1 MSEGGGNYYKKF
13 GGLDDNFHNQ
23 TIFIDNL
30 VSNSLTSATVPI
42 NLPENLKL
50 WIKSDTD
57 DLSGLV
63 EVRNDLGYTINTTLI
78 DESKGDLVGNGS
90 LLTGAA
96 IDDTVFNYNLWPVK
110 QNASIGGLSAVNRN
124 LKTVEISGSLVHGE
138 VGSGNPL
145 KNSIEPYTHSHVHG
159 TFCSVSGDYAHVMGK
174 GNYVSVSGKYAHV
187 EGSGNITHDEY
198 GHILGDGCSISS
210 DISGSHVFGKD
221 VSLNTNGEAMGI
233 HIEGQEI
240 SISAGDVSASYSYG
254 FGKSNVIEGYGT
266 HVLGVDTKAIGDY
279 SYVAGN
285 NNIAGG
291 RASTVFGISNEVKPD
306 ADYTFLTGYNL
317 VCNSGNSHATIV
329 GQYNDLSDSDMEK
342 GENLLFAVGTGH
354 GLHDASRANMMFVS
368 DKKVGIHKINTMADI
383 SASQCEILRSKYQQ
397 QMIYAPHFLWEK
409 KAYLQ
414 LPETNS
420 TKFALLNPQNAFSFS
435 VWIQLDS
442 VGTGTDISNHVIF
455 SSVGVNGTTNNSGYE
470 LRVLRDHDGQFLD
483 NSFNRI
489 EWLIY
494 TTNGAGAA
502 GTVSVVADVS
512 DVLDNWVHVA
522 GTVSSANPASGLSKS
537 SLYVNGA
544 FAAESG
550 STDWTFTPNTSA
562 NAYFTVGRNSAAGG
576 ANSVVEY
583 MNGYL
588 YDLRLFSRVI
598 TTNNIMTIYVDDNL
612 NTAIGDEVLHLPLRH
627 QNNPGFTMSSTSFLI
642 ATYGNIAASTP
653 YIYAPIVEDNIRKT
667 IISDGNICVK
677 HNWDVSKVAI
687 ECDQSI
693 QARAFYGDGKYLKGG
708 TSDVKGWK
716 ISESVGTRKDYFV
729 SCVDISCIDVV
740 DTAFK
745 RDIDIVSL
753 IDLSAEFIGSSGIIG
768 DNYTGPGAGPGSDG
782 SSTEIIPVAYAHV
795 NSQNYNATNANDR
808 QGINISWGQWNN
820 STNRHVFTFSTPMDD
835 ANYNV
840 VTDRNYESTNAIHI
854 FGKSTTEFT
863 AEWENGNPEVWAG
876 TFMVYASTPT
886 KTIGSI
892 NSPSTEILPVA
903 YAHINFQNYDATN
916 ANDRQGVNI
925 SWGQWNN
932 STNRH
937 VFTFSTPMDDA
948 NYNVVTD
955 RNYESTN
962 AIHIFGKSTT
972 EFTAEWE
979 NGNPEVWAGTFM
991 VYASTPT
998 KTIGSI
1004 NSPSTEILP
1013 VAYAHINFQ
1022 NYDAT
1027 NANDRQGVNISWG
1040 QWNNSTNRHV
1050 FTFSTPMDDANYNVV
1065 TDRNYESTNAIHIFG
1080 KSTTEFTAEWE
1091 NGNPEVWA
1099 GTFVVYASTPT
1110 KTIGVYTRSSAPL
1123 TNYGHHHRNNQEYIF
1138 LNSNN
1143 HDISYNISHSS
1154 YYGKGM
1160 QTRMSFIPHRNIAE
1174 NTSTLDI
1181 PDISINSI
1189 DISSS
1194 ETSGNV
1200 VDILYS
1206 AKRTVKIYTKPIHKD
1221 LDDVIITDVSG
1232 TERAIFQVV
1241 SADVSA
1247 NNLDGPY
1254 NYYPCI
1260 DPLLQRV
1267 YIGSENGKIYAY
1279 SLDKLRNPDNGLT
1292 DPSGV
1297 NSLVWSFTIT
1307 DGPGNAAGSGDGISI
1322 RGLAI
1327 GANNV
1332 IYATVSDSANKWG
1345 ALYAISS
1352 NGTKNWRYLIQSTA
1366 NKFQIETMP
1375 AVDCT
1380 GKTKKI
1386 YFGDDEGFIHS
1397 LTDIGSNYILNWK
1410 LDLVA
1415 QICTSCAID
1424 NNGIIYVIQSVPAPS
1439 TLYAINP
1446 EGTVRWKYNMTLA
1459 EAGLSFSTPAID
1471 TENNVYLFTGS
1482 DNKADPNHF
1491 HIFKVADVNGNAVL
1505 RKHTRLGDYPFID
1518 VSSSLINSASN
1529 TYYYPKDFITSP
1541 VIDNDGSVFFT
1552 HGYVLTK
1559 LNRDLTTTDW
1569 SFNVFDI
1576 SNTFYGGNLV
1586 DNSTFYFVKEPM
1598 ISLDGYVYVTCA
1610 NKLLRFN
1617 ADGNTGVIDTSYQLI
1632 ENGKTRCAPVMLNS
1646 RGQWG
1651 MFGFD
1656 CTRRGKRFPI
1666 F

>member
-30 VSNSLTSATVPI
+30 VSKSLTSATVPI

-90 LLTGAA
+90 RLTGAA

-138 VGSGNPL
+138 VGSGNAS

-159 TFCSVSGDYAHVMGK
+159 TVCSVSGDYAHVMGK

-187 EGSGNITHDEY
+187 EGSGNIAHDEY

-210 DISGSHVFGKD
+210 DISGSHIFGKD

-254 FGKSNVIEGYGT
+254 FGKSNLIEGYGT

-285 NNIAGG
+285 SNIAGG
-291 RASTVFGISNEVKPD
+291 RASTVFGISNEIKPH

-368 DKKVGIHKINTMADI
+368 DKKVGIHKINTIADI

-397 QMIYAPHFLWEK
+397 QRIYAPHFLWEK

-494 TTNGAGAA
+494 TTNTAGAA

-512 DVLDNWVHVA
+512 DILDNWVHVA

-550 STDWTFTPNTSA
+550 STDWTFTPNTSP

-576 ANSVVEY
+576 ANSVIEY

-598 TTNNIMTIYVDDNL
+598 TLNNIMTIYVDDNL

-687 ECDQSI
+687 ECDESI

-708 TSDVKGWK
+708 TTDVKGWK

-753 IDLSAEFIGSSGIIG
+753 IDLSAEFVDSSGIIG
-768 DNYTGPGAGPGSDG
+768 DQY
-782 SSTEIIPVAYAHV
+782 
-795 NSQNYNATNANDR
+795 
-808 QGINISWGQWNN
+808 
-820 STNRHVFTFSTPMDD
+820 
-835 ANYNV
+835 
-840 VTDRNYESTNAIHI
+840 
-854 FGKSTTEFT
+854 
-863 AEWENGNPEVWAG
+863 
-876 TFMVYASTPT
+876 
-886 KTIGSI
+886 TIGGVR
-892 NSPSTEILPVA
+892 EPVSS
-903 YAHINFQNYDATN
+903 YD
-916 ANDRQGVNI
+916 
-925 SWGQWNN
+925 
-932 STNRH
+932 
-937 VFTFSTPMDDA
+937 
-948 NYNVVTD
+948 
-955 RNYESTN
+955 
-962 AIHIFGKSTT
+962 
-972 EFTAEWE
+972 
-979 NGNPEVWAGTFM
+979 
-991 VYASTPT
+991 
-998 KTIGSI
+998 
-1004 NSPSTEILP
+1004 
-1013 VAYAHINFQ
+1013 
-1022 NYDAT
+1022 
-1027 NANDRQGVNISWG
+1027 
-1040 QWNNSTNRHV
+1040 
-1050 FTFSTPMDDANYNVV
+1050 
-1065 TDRNYESTNAIHIFG
+1065 
-1080 KSTTEFTAEWE
+1080 
-1091 NGNPEVWA
+1091 
-1099 GTFVVYASTPT
+1099 
-1110 KTIGVYTRSSAPL
+1110 
-1123 TNYGHHHRNNQEYIF
+1123 HHHRHNQEYVF
-1138 LNSNN
+1138 VNSNN

-1160 QTRMSFIPHRNIAE
+1160 QTRMSFIPHRNIPE
-1174 NTSTLDI
+1174 NSSILDI
-1181 PDISINSI
+1181 PDISINQI

-1206 AKRTVKIYTKPIHKD
+1206 AKRTVKIYTKPLHKD

-1241 SADVSA
+1241 STDVSA

-1279 SLDKLRNPDNGLT
+1279 SLDKLRNPGDGLT

-1307 DGPGNAAGSGDGISI
+1307 DGPGNAAGSGEGISV

-1332 IYATVSDSANKWG
+1332 IYATVSDSVNKWG

-1397 LTDIGSNYILNWK
+1397 LTDIGSNYILNWR

-1424 NNGIIYVIQSVPAPS
+1424 NNGIIYVVQSVPAPS

-1632 ENGKTRCAPVMLNS
+1632 ENGKTRCSPVMLNS